1 MAVFQIQARDASPKG
16 YGRLETITVRLVV
29 HDCTG
34 EVSFTDLQLQAGS
47 IATGWVGHVSEI
59 QWTQDG

>member
-16 YGRLETITVRLVV
+16 YGRLETITVRLIVS
-29 HDCTG
+29 DCTG
-34 EVSFTDLQLQAGS
+34 EIRFTDLHLQAGS

-59 QWTQDG
+59 QFTQDG